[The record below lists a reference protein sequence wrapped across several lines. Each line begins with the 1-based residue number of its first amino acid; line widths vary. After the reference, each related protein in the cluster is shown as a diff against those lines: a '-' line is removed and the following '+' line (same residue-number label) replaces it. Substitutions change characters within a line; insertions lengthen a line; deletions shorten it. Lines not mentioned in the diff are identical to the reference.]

1 MNGGNLTKAAGTS
14 AAMMA
19 NMARDNDIEKV
30 K

>member
-1 MNGGNLTKAAGTS
+1 MNGRILTKAAETG